1 MTCNL
6 KGKIKLQGSEIPCQ
20 RRKKYTRIFIF
31 CFPGQIAVQKWR
43 WALEVGVFS
52 TCSLLV
58 LLQAFTSPVTLLRPS
73 DFYGQSE
80 GGGKT
85 KLTPVL
91 QCESVV
97 QVHLKV
103 HALLWHV
110 LWGNN
115 RLITYTKSWI
125 QHFPCCTLLR
135 NLLFFTNNFQ
145 FHLLSDIHIGIMLA
159 LIYIDS
165 GNPKYSSIQKLNQKS
180 HFISYVITLMTLH
193 NHKGCPYY
201 SCSLNHC
208 SSWSICTV
216 QVPKYFSCQHGPHR
230 YFFRAIRITLSLNN
244 GASDHHSYLFVLW
257 FFSSMRPSFLY
268 FHLTNTHE
276 ISQGT
281 HWTRC
286 FLVR

>member
-1 MTCNL
+1 MPKEKKIHQDIYFLFPQADCCSKMEMSTGSRSFFYLQPSGSPPNL
-6 KGKIKLQGSEIPCQ
+6 HISS
-20 RRKKYTRIFIF
+20 YTLGAF
-31 CFPGQIAVQKWR
+31 W
-43 WALEVGVFS
+43 
-52 TCSLLV
+52 LLW
-58 LLQAFTSPVTLLRPS
+58 PIR
-73 DFYGQSE
+73 GR
-80 GGGKT
+80 GKT

-91 QCESVV
+91 HCESVV

-103 HALLWHV
+103 HALLWQV

-193 NHKGCPYY
+193 DHKGCPYY
-201 SCSLNHC
+201 IAVH
-208 SSWSICTV
+208 
-216 QVPKYFSCQHGPHR
+216 
-230 YFFRAIRITLSLNN
+230 
-244 GASDHHSYLFVLW
+244 
-257 FFSSMRPSFLY
+257 
-268 FHLTNTHE
+268 
-276 ISQGT
+276 
-281 HWTRC
+281 
-286 FLVR
+286 

>member
-1 MTCNL
+1 MP
-6 KGKIKLQGSEIPCQ
+6 KEKKIHQDIYFLFPQADCCSKIEMSTGSRSFFYLQPSGSPPSLHISS
-20 RRKKYTRIFIF
+20 YTLAAF
-31 CFPGQIAVQKWR
+31 W
-43 WALEVGVFS
+43 
-52 TCSLLV
+52 LLW
-58 LLQAFTSPVTLLRPS
+58 PIR
-73 DFYGQSE
+73 GR
-80 GGGKT
+80 GKT

-135 NLLFFTNNFQ
+135 NLLFFTNNFH

-193 NHKGCPYY
+193 YHKGCPYY
-201 SCSLNHC
+201 IAVH
-208 SSWSICTV
+208 
-216 QVPKYFSCQHGPHR
+216 
-230 YFFRAIRITLSLNN
+230 
-244 GASDHHSYLFVLW
+244 
-257 FFSSMRPSFLY
+257 
-268 FHLTNTHE
+268 
-276 ISQGT
+276 
-281 HWTRC
+281 
-286 FLVR
+286 